1 MLQLSDGLRVWDV
14 SGGQSHSLLL
24 ADGDCVQPVL
34 LYCGQQPEPR
44 AAPSER
50 PGQGQR
56 SPSRAESYTVRP
68 TLLPFCSEVCVK
80 GPAWLSC
87 SRIDGAGFT
96 LLYVYQSPQITQ
108 RGVILGY
115 YFNIAICVIN
125 MYFFHPLKNLAL
137 ASGMLIKY
145 SFMYPSKI

>member
-34 LYCGQQPEPR
+34 LYCGQQQEPR
-44 AAPSER
+44 AAQSER

-80 GPAWLSC
+80 GPVWLFCLPVGLIVEDSHF
-87 SRIDGAGFT
+87 DM
-96 LLYVYQSPQITQ
+96 YVRALI
-108 RGVILGY
+108 
-115 YFNIAICVIN
+115 
-125 MYFFHPLKNLAL
+125 YFF
-137 ASGMLIKY
+137 
-145 SFMYPSKI
+145 FMYPNKI